1 MMHEC
6 QKSCWN
12 LRKAVIVNTVK
23 RIGASEF
30 ANDNALTELT
40 IGNSV
45 ETIEGSA
52 FWEIAVSKMVFPASL
67 KNATAESFYCM
78 WNTTDFII
86 PDNGGFQSIDGVL
99 YTDDGKTL
107 FAYPPKRTGEY
118 MIPARKYMV
127 HTVQLGKLKLKNKE
141 SYGKSCIFQKN

>member
-12 LRKAVIVNTVK
+12 LRKAVIGNTVK

-78 WNTTDFII
+78 WNTTDLLFRIMGDFRALTVFYTQMMGKHYLLI
-86 PDNGGFQSIDGVL
+86 HLSAQESI
-99 YTDDGKTL
+99 
-107 FAYPPKRTGEY
+107 
-118 MIPARKYMV
+118 
-127 HTVQLGKLKLKNKE
+127 
-141 SYGKSCIFQKN
+141 

>member
-1 MMHEC
+1 MHEC

-12 LRKAVIVNTVK
+12 LRKAVIGNTVK
-23 RIGASEF
+23 SIGASAF
-30 ANDNALTELT
+30 ANDNALTELI

-52 FWEIAVSKMVFPASL
+52 FWGIAVSKMVFPASL

-86 PDNGGFQSIDGVL
+86 PDNG
-99 YTDDGKTL
+99 KTL

-127 HTVQLGKLKLKNKE
+127 HTVQLGKSKLKNKE